1 MPLPIFPRSR
11 KCKSMSNVSNNVKH
25 GVSKQRMLAK
35 YNNNSSVS
43 AKQALTK
50 EISHWQ
56 ELVIMSQNKQ
66 LEVIK
71 IPNEDSKLNC
81 NPFCT
86 MCNQNVPCV
95 DHAIN
100 NGSISKTTVL
110 KSRDYNRI
118 NDKTDIINSH
128 SKVIFKN
135 NTKINGIKY
144 HKEPQTNIETNLK
157 NNGIRN
163 DAIKNA
169 IKRTNLRKLRN
180 KNISFRRK
188 SKEDIKEQFLDASAT
203 KSNLMSR
210 KTGPRMRNI

>member
-11 KCKSMSNVSNNVKH
+11 KCKSMSNVSNNIKH

-35 YNNNSSVS
+35 YNVNPSIST
-43 AKQALTK
+43 KQALTK

-66 LEVIK
+66 SETIN
-71 IPNEDSKLNC
+71 IPNKDSTLNC

-110 KSRDYNRI
+110 KSRDYNRL
-118 NDKTDIINSH
+118 NGKTDIINSQL
-128 SKVIFKN
+128 KVNFKN
-135 NTKINGIKY
+135 STKIDGIEY
-144 HKEPQTNIETNLK
+144 HKKSQTNIETNHK

-188 SKEDIKEQFLDASAT
+188 SKEDIKEQFLDASTT